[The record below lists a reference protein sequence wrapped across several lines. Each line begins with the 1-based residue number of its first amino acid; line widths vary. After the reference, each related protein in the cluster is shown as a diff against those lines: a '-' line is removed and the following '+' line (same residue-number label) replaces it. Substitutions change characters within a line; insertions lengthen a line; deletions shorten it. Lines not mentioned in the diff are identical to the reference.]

1 LAVNLPQA
9 ADRPKPAEADIDG
22 QALLR
27 RIAAGEEAA
36 MAEFYRAYENSLYRF
51 ILSRLN
57 DPFEAA
63 DILNEVMLEVWR
75 GAGRFQGRSTVKSWI
90 FGIAR
95 HKALDRLRSRQ
106 RNAARAGEEPSEDI
120 PDADAVDPAEAIA
133 ATQNAGFVKHCLE
146 RMSAA
151 HREVLHLTFFEDLT
165 YGQIAEIAGCPEG
178 TVKTRMF
185 HAKRAMQHCLAK
197 LMGRRE

>member
-1 LAVNLPQA
+1 MTPPEG
-9 ADRPKPAEADIDG
+9 ADLKPRSVEDIDG
-22 QALLR
+22 EALLR

-36 MAEFYRAYENSLYRF
+36 MAEFYKSFKNPVYRF
-51 ILSRLN
+51 ILSRMN

-75 GAGRFQGRSTVKSWI
+75 GAGRFQGRSAVKSWI

-95 HKALDRLRSRQ
+95 HKTLDRLRSRQ
-106 RNAARAGEEPSEDI
+106 RNAARAGEEPSVDI
-120 PDADAVDPAEAIA
+120 ADENAVDPTEAIA
-133 ATQNAGFVKHCLE
+133 ATQHAEFVRHCLD
-146 RMSAA
+146 RMSEA

-178 TVKTRMF
+178 TVKTRMY
-185 HAKRAMQHCLAK
+185 HAKRAMQHCLAAA
-197 LMGRRE
+197 

>member
-1 LAVNLPQA
+1 LTPPEG
-9 ADRPKPAEADIDG
+9 ADLKPRPVEDIDG
-22 QALLR
+22 EALLR

-36 MAEFYRAYENSLYRF
+36 MAEFYNNYENPVYRF
-51 ILSRLN
+51 ILSRMN

-75 GAGRFQGRSTVKSWI
+75 GAGRFQGRSAVKSWI

-95 HKALDRLRSRQ
+95 HKTLDRLRSRQ

-120 PDADAVDPAEAIA
+120 ADEDAVDPTEAIA
-133 ATQNAGFVKHCLE
+133 ATQHAEFVRHCLD

-197 LMGRRE
+197 LMGRS

>member
-1 LAVNLPQA
+1 MNLPQGA
-9 ADRPKPAEADIDG
+9 QHRTLPAQDIDG
-22 QALLR
+22 EALLR
-27 RIAAGEEAA
+27 RIAAGEETA
-36 MAEFYRAYENSLYRF
+36 MAEFYGAFESPIYRF
-51 ILSRLN
+51 ILSRMN

-95 HKALDRLRSRQ
+95 HKTIDRLRSRQ

-120 PDADAVDPAEAIA
+120 ADENAVDPAEAIA
-133 ATQNAGFVKHCLE
+133 ATQHAEFVRHCLDK
-146 RMSAA
+146 MSAA

-165 YGQIAEIAGCPEG
+165 YGQIAGIAGCPEG

>member
-1 LAVNLPQA
+1 LTPPEG
-9 ADRPKPAEADIDG
+9 ADLKPRPVEDIDG
-22 QALLR
+22 EALLR

-36 MAEFYRAYENSLYRF
+36 MAEFYNNYENPVYRF
-51 ILSRLN
+51 ILSRMN

-75 GAGRFQGRSTVKSWI
+75 GAGRFQGRSAVKSWI

-95 HKALDRLRSRQ
+95 HKTLDRLRSRH

-120 PDADAVDPAEAIA
+120 ADESAVDPTEAIA
-133 ATQNAGFVKHCLE
+133 ATQHAEFVRHCLD

-178 TVKTRMF
+178 TVKTRMY

>member
-1 LAVNLPQA
+1 MNLPQA
-9 ADRPKPAEADIDG
+9 ADRPKPAAADIDG
-22 QALLR
+22 EALLR

-36 MAEFYRAYENSLYRF
+36 MGEFYRTYENSLYRF
-51 ILSRLN
+51 ILSRMN

-75 GAGRFQGRSTVKSWI
+75 GAGRFQGRSAVKSWI

-95 HKALDRLRSRQ
+95 HKTLDRLRSRQ

-120 PDADAVDPAEAIA
+120 PDTEAVDPAEAIA
-133 ATQNAGFVKHCLE
+133 ATQHAEFVKHCLE

>member
-1 LAVNLPQA
+1 LTPPEGA
-9 ADRPKPAEADIDG
+9 ALKPRTAEDIDG
-22 QALLR
+22 EALLR
-27 RIAAGEEAA
+27 RIAAGEDAA
-36 MAEFYRAYENSLYRF
+36 MAEFYNSFESPVYRF
-51 ILSRLN
+51 ILSRMN

-75 GAGRFQGRSTVKSWI
+75 GAGRFQGRSAVKSWI

-95 HKALDRLRSRQ
+95 HKTLDRLRSRQ

-120 PDADAVDPAEAIA
+120 ADEDAVDPTEAIA
-133 ATQNAGFVKHCLE
+133 ATEHAEFVRHCLD

>member
-1 LAVNLPQA
+1 LTPPEGA
-9 ADRPKPAEADIDG
+9 ALKPRPVEDIDG
-22 QALLR
+22 EALLR

-36 MAEFYRAYENSLYRF
+36 MAELYKNFENPVYRF
-51 ILSRLN
+51 ILSRMN

-75 GAGRFQGRSTVKSWI
+75 GAGRFQGRSAVKSWI

-95 HKALDRLRSRQ
+95 HKTLDRLRSRQ

-120 PDADAVDPAEAIA
+120 ADEDAVDPTEAIA
-133 ATQNAGFVKHCLE
+133 ATQNAEFVQHCLDK
-146 RMSAA
+146 MSAA

>member
-1 LAVNLPQA
+1 MTPPEGVN
-9 ADRPKPAEADIDG
+9 PKPRPVEDVDG
-22 QALLR
+22 EALLR

-36 MAEFYRAYENSLYRF
+36 MAEFYNSYESPVYRF
-51 ILSRLN
+51 ILSRMN

-75 GAGRFQGRSTVKSWI
+75 GAGRFQGRSAVKSWI

-95 HKALDRLRSRQ
+95 HKTLDRLRTRQ

-120 PDADAVDPAEAIA
+120 ADENAVDPTEAIA
-133 ATQNAGFVKHCLE
+133 ATQHAEFVRHCLD

>member
-1 LAVNLPQA
+1 MTPPEG
-9 ADRPKPAEADIDG
+9 ADLKPRPVEDIDG
-22 QALLR
+22 EALLR

-36 MAEFYRAYENSLYRF
+36 MAEFYNSYENPVYRF
-51 ILSRLN
+51 ILSRMN
-57 DPFEAA
+57 DPFEAS

-75 GAGRFQGRSTVKSWI
+75 GAGRFQGRSAVKSWI

-95 HKALDRLRSRQ
+95 HKTLDRLRSRQ

-120 PDADAVDPAEAIA
+120 ADENAVDPTEAIA
-133 ATQNAGFVKHCLE
+133 ATQHAEFVRHCLD

-151 HREVLHLTFFEDLT
+151 HREVLHLTFFGDLT

>member
-1 LAVNLPQA
+1 MTPRESN
-9 ADRPKPAEADIDG
+9 DTGSIDIDG
-22 QALLR
+22 ADLLR
-27 RIAAGEEAA
+27 RIAMGEEAA
-36 MAEFYRAYENSLYRF
+36 MATFYGAFESSVYRF

-75 GAGRFQGRSTVKSWI
+75 GAGRFQGRSAIKSWL

-95 HKALDRLRSRQ
+95 HKTIDRLRSRQ

-120 PDADAVDPAEAIA
+120 ADENAADPAEAIA
-133 ATQNAGFVKHCLE
+133 ATENAEFVRHCLDKV
-146 RMSAA
+146 SAA

-165 YGQIAEIAGCPEG
+165 YGEIAAIVGCPEG

-197 LMGRRE
+197 LMGQRE

>member
-1 LAVNLPQA
+1 MTPPEG
-9 ADRPKPAEADIDG
+9 ADLKPRSAEDVDG
-22 QALLR
+22 EALLR
-27 RIAAGEEAA
+27 RIAAGEEVA
-36 MAEFYRAYENSLYRF
+36 MAEFYKSYESPVYRF
-51 ILSRLN
+51 ILSRMN

-75 GAGRFQGRSTVKSWI
+75 GAGRFQGRSAVKSWI

-95 HKALDRLRSRQ
+95 HKTLDRLRSRQ

-120 PDADAVDPAEAIA
+120 ADEDAVDPAEAIA
-133 ATQNAGFVKHCLE
+133 ATQHAEFVRHCLD

-197 LMGRRE
+197 LMGRG

>member
-1 LAVNLPQA
+1 LAVNLSQA
-9 ADRPKPAEADIDG
+9 ADRPKPAADIDG
-22 QALLR
+22 EALLR

-36 MAEFYRAYENSLYRF
+36 MAEFYKAYENSIYRF
-51 ILSRLN
+51 ILSRMN

-95 HKALDRLRSRQ
+95 HKTLDRLRSRQ

-120 PDADAVDPAEAIA
+120 PDTDAVDPAEAIA